1 MEEAFM
7 RSTAPRGEGGETP
20 VRIVQYVHVHNAAAE
35 RARELD
41 RLEREEQELRRQQTR
56 SSMQRIPGMGGGS
69 GAGSVGVTNATK
81 PLLSNAIFS
90 LISTTFLMEKLR
102 VTLIVSGD

>member
-1 MEEAFM
+1 LCSLERREEAEMEEAFM
-7 RSTAPRGEGGETP
+7 RSTAPPEEGGEAP
-20 VRIVQYVHVHNAAAE
+20 VRTVQYVYDAAAE

-69 GAGSVGVTNATK
+69 GAGSVGAMNATK
-81 PLLSNAIFS
+81 GLA
-90 LISTTFLMEKLR
+90 
-102 VTLIVSGD
+102 

>member
-7 RSTAPRGEGGETP
+7 RSTAPPGEGGETP
-20 VRIVQYVHVHNAAAE
+20 IRTVQYVYDAAAE

-69 GAGSVGVTNATK
+69 GTGSVGVANVTK
-81 PLLSNAIFS
+81 S
-90 LISTTFLMEKLR
+90 LA
-102 VTLIVSGD
+102 